1 MLSKIP
7 LNMIVSPILKGGNM
21 PFYAAVW
28 KEKVSGKKSRKRN
41 IFKITLKVKLF

>member
-1 MLSKIP
+1 
-7 LNMIVSPILKGGNM
+7 MIVSPILKGGNM

-28 KEKVSGKKSRKRN
+28 KEKVSGGKKSRKRN